1 MSTHMLDGH
10 VTYLI
15 QDILRVMYPHALDKE
30 LAEMLS
36 VVIPKKHVKG
46 QSNLE
51 QQVAELKEVFAVYD
65 EDGTG
70 QLNQATFVE
79 AIVSAG
85 GDSSLPVYS
94 ACTACK
100 IMGRFLESS
109 TVPSAQLI
117 HMSAM
122 SAGSC
127 SLQAANRATT
137 V

>member
-1 MSTHMLDGH
+1 MPSGLYSFAYMLLSITWDCSVISTHMLDQH
-10 VTYLI
+10 VACMI
-15 QDILRVMYPHALDKE
+15 QDILRVLYPHALDKE

-46 QSNLE
+46 QTNLE

-85 GDSSLPVYS
+85 
-94 ACTACK
+94 
-100 IMGRFLESS
+100 
-109 TVPSAQLI
+109 
-117 HMSAM
+117 
-122 SAGSC
+122 
-127 SLQAANRATT
+127 
-137 V
+137 